1 MGCGS
6 SVPCPYPHLIGLWVS
21 DDVKN
26 KESLL
31 ANHEREKQASHYSCE
46 KGKRTSFY
54 KPCNGAVL
62 EIAASG
68 YVNYIEM
75 DGVWAHSIYSGPITN
90 WDGPDGVW
98 TGCCADC
105 CFCCKKG
112 CVHFDVEMPGSQIQ
126 VNGRIF
132 SKECPTEEE
141 EMEME
146 IPVVLASP
154 VKCESNKPI
163 NPDYHHE
170 NLNFP
175 QYDIRCQAIVV
186 LSIVAYKQGRLDT
199 TLIKLLSSS

>member
-1 MGCGS
+1 MLMVYGWRAYTS
-6 SVPCPYPHLIGLWVS
+6 QYPPSQIDHMLITFGLWVS

-75 DGVWAHSIYSGPITN
+75 DGVWAHSIYSCPITN

-98 TGCCADC
+98 TGCCVDC

-112 CVHFDVEMPGSQIQ
+112 CVHFDVEMPGSQIH
-126 VNGRIF
+126 VNGRY
-132 SKECPTEEE
+132 
-141 EMEME
+141 
-146 IPVVLASP
+146 SP
-154 VKCESNKPI
+154 RNAQQRKRRWRWRSQWYWP
-163 NPDYHHE
+163 P
-170 NLNFP
+170 
-175 QYDIRCQAIVV
+175 
-186 LSIVAYKQGRLDT
+186 
-199 TLIKLLSSS
+199 